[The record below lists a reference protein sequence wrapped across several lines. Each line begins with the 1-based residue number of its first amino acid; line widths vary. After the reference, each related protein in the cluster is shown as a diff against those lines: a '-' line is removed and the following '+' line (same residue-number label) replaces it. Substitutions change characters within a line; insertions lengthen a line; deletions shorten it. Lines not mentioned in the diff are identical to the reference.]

1 MRTLLASL
9 ALLVWLSPALA
20 VKPEEQ
26 LADPALE
33 TRARE
38 ISAGIRCLVCQNQS
52 IDDSDA
58 SLAQDLRRLVRERV
72 KAGDSDQAVRDF
84 LVARY
89 GEFVLL
95 KPSFNARN
103 LVLWGLPLAALLIG
117 GVAAFRLFG
126 RRRTEESEIS
136 EDGPPEKLSPD
147 EQAELDR
154 LLRQDQLG
162 QKRA

>member
-1 MRTLLASL
+1 MRIILVSL
-9 ALLVWLSPALA
+9 AFLAWLGPAFA

-26 LADPALE
+26 LTDPALE
-33 TRARE
+33 ARARE

-72 KAGDSDQAVRDF
+72 KAGDSDQGVRDF

-95 KPSFNARN
+95 KPGFNARN
-103 LVLWGLPLAALLIG
+103 LVLWGLPLAALLVG
-117 GVAAFRLFG
+117 GLAALRLFG
-126 RRRTEESEIS
+126 RRRSEENE
-136 EDGPPEKLSPD
+136 EPTPAALSAE
-147 EQAELDR
+147 EQAELECLLQQDR
-154 LLRQDQLG
+154 TKPEGR
-162 QKRA
+162 

>member
-1 MRTLLASL
+1 MRTILASL
-9 ALLVWLSPALA
+9 AFLVWLGPALA

-126 RRRTEESEIS
+126 RRRTGQSEV
-136 EDGPPEKLSPD
+136 PEGRAVETLSPE

-154 LLRQDQLG
+154 LLRQDQPE
-162 QKRA
+162 QKRV

>member
-9 ALLVWLSPALA
+9 VFLVWLGPALA

-33 TRARE
+33 ARARE

-58 SLAQDLRRLVRERV
+58 SLAQDLRRLVRERI
-72 KAGDSDQAVRDF
+72 KAGDTDQGVRDF

-103 LVLWGLPLAALLIG
+103 LVLWGLPLAALLAG
-117 GVAAFRLFG
+117 GIAAFRLFG
-126 RRRTEESEIS
+126 RRRPEEQDE
-136 EDGPPEKLSPD
+136 LSLAVLSAE

-154 LLRQDQLG
+154 LLRQDQT
-162 QKRA
+162 KPESR